1 MTIMKK
7 TLLVAAAALITLSV
21 SAASRPRASKVSV
34 VNEKKEVLATP
45 GAFKSFAAKQ
55 EAMNAFYSNMQHESS
70 KLSFVKAN
78 RAEEEEKI
86 TLPPCYS
93 EWTYYYSPLVGG
105 FIPKIMHDNA
115 SFLVDGE
122 KAYLAPFA
130 ELNYAVGTLDT
141 EAENPYAEYGA
152 VVYKFDS
159 QVIGKYTDPDT
170 KEVTNLVLESC
181 NVENYT
187 PVRKPEAES
196 FYAYY
201 ISETKEF
208 YIPSSTCLA
217 LFHEDRSKIELVDEY
232 FVARAL
238 DLVPQDEYAEYMS
251 KGTFTDKSYYGPDYD
266 VTGSCEVYLGIEE
279 DGSGVYYVKGADD
292 ANKSAWVEYEINE
305 KDHTIATVSQNQFI
319 GLFNFYDDNTH
330 TTTHPG
336 LVATVGLLQEDGKL
350 VGFNSAEDYSSSYKI
365 TENADQTTTLANTAG
380 TCYGDYIYA
389 ESNDNSGM
397 YNCVDQS
404 ITILYE
410 PVETGV
416 KTVATEVN
424 PSNAAIY
431 NLAGQKVGKD
441 YKGLVIKSGKKMFNK

>member
-7 TLLVAAAALITLSV
+7 TLLVAAAALMTLSV
-21 SAASRPRASKVSV
+21 SAASRPRASKASV

-55 EAMNAFYSNMQHESS
+55 EAMNAFYSNMQQESS
-70 KLSFVKAN
+70 KVSFVKAN

-130 ELNYAVGTLDT
+130 ELNYAVGTLDS

-187 PVRKPEAES
+187 PVRKSEAES
-196 FYAYY
+196 YYAYY
-201 ISETKEF
+201 FPEYMEF
-208 YIPSSTCLA
+208 YVPSSTCLA

-251 KGTFTDKSYYGPDYD
+251 KGTFTGKSYYGAGYD
-266 VTGSCEVYLGIEE
+266 VTGNCEIYLGN
-279 DGSGVYYVKGADD
+279 GVYYVKGAD
-292 ANKSAWVEYEINE
+292 AAYEKAWVEYEINE
-305 KDHTIATVSQNQFI
+305 KDQTIATVSQNQFI

-336 LVATVGLLQEDGKL
+336 LVVTIGLLQEDGEL
-350 VGFNSAEDYSSSYKI
+350 VDFNRAEDYSSSYKI
-365 TENADQTTTLANTAG
+365 TENADETTTLANTAG
-380 TCYGDYIYA
+380 TCYGDYVYEA
-389 ESNDNSGM
+389 DGGGM
-397 YNCVDQS
+397 YNCIDQS

>member
-7 TLLVAAAALITLSV
+7 TLLVAAAALMTLSV
-21 SAASRPRASKVSV
+21 SAASRPRASKASV

-130 ELNYAVGTLDT
+130 ELNYAVGTLDS

-187 PVRKPEAES
+187 PVRKSEAES
-196 FYAYY
+196 YYAYY
-201 ISETKEF
+201 FPEYMEF
-208 YIPSSTCLA
+208 YVPSSTCLA

-251 KGTFTDKSYYGPDYD
+251 KGTFTGKSYYGAGYD
-266 VTGSCEVYLGIEE
+266 VTGNCEIYLGN
-279 DGSGVYYVKGADD
+279 GVYYVKGAD
-292 ANKSAWVEYEINE
+292 AAYEKAWVEYEINE
-305 KDHTIATVSQNQFI
+305 KDQTIATVSQNQFI

-336 LVATVGLLQEDGKL
+336 LVVTIGLLQEDGEL
-350 VGFNSAEDYSSSYKI
+350 VDFNRAEDYSSSYKI
-365 TENADQTTTLANTAG
+365 TENADETTTLANTAG
-380 TCYGDYIYA
+380 TCYGDYVYEA
-389 ESNDNSGM
+389 DGGGM
-397 YNCVDQS
+397 YNCIDQS